1 MMENFKE
8 SIKEWVTLDN
18 ELKTINEHSKDIRD
32 RKTDKFNEM
41 LSYVE
46 NNNLDNAV
54 IQISDG
60 RLKFQNTK
68 VTTPLTFKFIEKCL
82 NDLIP
87 SEEQVERIIAHIK
100 EQRETKINKEL
111 KRYYN

>member
-1 MMENFKE
+1 MSENFKE

-18 ELKTINEHSKDIRD
+18 ELKTINEHGKDLRD
-32 RKTDKFNEM
+32 RKNEKLNEIM
-41 LSYVE
+41 NYAE
-46 NNNLDNAV
+46 NNNLDNAI

-60 RLKFQNTK
+60 RLKFQNSK
-68 VTTPLTFKFIEKCL
+68 ISTPLTFKFVEKCL
-82 NDLIP
+82 SDLIP
-87 SEEQVERIIAHIK
+87 SEEQVERIITHIK